1 MQEDCTTSSYKP
13 QQEEYKLNKK
23 DMTVH
28 ELEIKAASVKYELD
42 KLNRAAYGM
51 TFDEVIKTL
60 GRDSETEKSA
70 P

>member
-1 MQEDCTTSSYKP
+1 MSDK
-13 QQEEYKLNKK
+13 N
-23 DMTVH
+23 MTVR
-28 ELEIKAASVKYELD
+28 ELEVKAASVKYELD

-60 GRDSETEKSA
+60 GRDSETDKSA

>member
-1 MQEDCTTSSYKP
+1 MSDQ
-13 QQEEYKLNKK
+13 N
-23 DMTVH
+23 MTVR
-28 ELEIKAASVKYELD
+28 ELEVKAASVKYELD
-42 KLNRAAYGM
+42 KLNRTAYGM

>member
-1 MQEDCTTSSYKP
+1 
-13 QQEEYKLNKK
+13 
-23 DMTVH
+23 MTVR
-28 ELEIKAASVKYELD
+28 ELEVKAASVKYELD
-42 KLNRAAYGM
+42 KLNRAAYSM

>member
-1 MQEDCTTSSYKP
+1 M
-13 QQEEYKLNKK
+13 NKK

-51 TFDEVIKTL
+51 TLSLIHIFPA
-60 GRDSETEKSA
+60 SA
-70 P
+70 HAV

>member
-1 MQEDCTTSSYKP
+1 MSDK
-13 QQEEYKLNKK
+13 N
-23 DMTVH
+23 MTVR
-28 ELEIKAASVKYELD
+28 ELEVKAASVKYELD

-60 GRDSETEKSA
+60 GRDSGTEKSA

>member
-1 MQEDCTTSSYKP
+1 MSDK
-13 QQEEYKLNKK
+13 N
-23 DMTVH
+23 MTVR
-28 ELEIKAASVKYELD
+28 EPEVKAASVKYELD

>member
-1 MQEDCTTSSYKP
+1 M
-13 QQEEYKLNKK
+13 NKK

-60 GRDSETEKSA
+60 RRDSETEKSA

>member
-1 MQEDCTTSSYKP
+1 MSDK
-13 QQEEYKLNKK
+13 N
-23 DMTVH
+23 MTVR
-28 ELEIKAASVKYELD
+28 ELEVKAASVKYELD
-42 KLNRAAYGM
+42 RLNRAAYGM